1 MRTGRKNERKMNI
14 WSNSLVRRITPEWFA
29 VFVWFFILL
38 CGFFALT
45 TADKV
50 GFGWENLIFLGFVFS
65 IQLITGIILGK
76 CFANVQSH
84 IHRTILIAVGIIHGL
99 WMLRNMF
106 LLWELRALFSYEFFI
121 FTLLFL
127 ITGFYLMLL
136 GQRGKGISIA
146 LFSLAAW
153 CQPLILSTV
162 QQ

>member
-1 MRTGRKNERKMNI
+1 MNI

-45 TADKV
+45 AADKV

-76 CFANVQSH
+76 CFADVQSH

-127 ITGFYLMLL
+127 ITGIYLMLL
-136 GQRGKGISIA
+136 GQRGMGILIA

-153 CQPLILSTV
+153 VQPLILSAV